1 MATYLMLG
9 KYTIDAVGK
18 ISAERTKNAI
28 AVIGDFGGK
37 VKAGYALLGETD
49 LVLIVELPGT
59 KEAMKASVALSKLLG
74 ISFATSPA
82 VSVEEF
88 DKLVEG
94 G

>member
-18 ISAERTKNAI
+18 ISAERTKKAI
-28 AVIGDFGGK
+28 ASIEDFGGK
-37 VKAGYALLGETD
+37 VKAGYALLGEMD

-82 VSVEEF
+82 VSLEEF